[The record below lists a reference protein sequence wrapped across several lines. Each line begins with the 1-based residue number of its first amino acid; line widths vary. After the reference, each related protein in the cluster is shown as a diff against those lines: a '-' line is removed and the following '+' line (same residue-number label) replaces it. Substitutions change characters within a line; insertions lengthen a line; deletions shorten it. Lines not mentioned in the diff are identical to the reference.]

1 MSDEPENPTSDGPP
15 PSTQA
20 PEEAAPPSGLKNPD
34 AAVRGVGAA
43 TLGLEFLVLLL
54 AIQPL
59 RLLLPDASAAASGL
73 AAGLA
78 LLCLLAAGLLRYR
91 WAWQATTVLQVV
103 VVLTGIV
110 HWMLGAV
117 GLIFLLVW
125 IYVLN
130 VRKTVLG
137 SGK

>member
-1 MSDEPENPTSDGPP
+1 MTGTDDDVPNTDEEP
-15 PSTQA
+15 A
-20 PEEAAPPSGLKNPD
+20 RPSGLKNPG

-59 RLLLPDASAAASGL
+59 RTLVPDASGAAAGL
-73 AAGLA
+73 AGGLA
-78 LLCLLAAGLLRYR
+78 LLCLLAAGLLRYS
-91 WAWQATTVLQVV
+91 WAWTATTVLQVLIV
-103 VVLTGIV
+103 VSGVV

-117 GLIFLLVW
+117 GIIFLLVW

-137 SGK
+137 SAQ